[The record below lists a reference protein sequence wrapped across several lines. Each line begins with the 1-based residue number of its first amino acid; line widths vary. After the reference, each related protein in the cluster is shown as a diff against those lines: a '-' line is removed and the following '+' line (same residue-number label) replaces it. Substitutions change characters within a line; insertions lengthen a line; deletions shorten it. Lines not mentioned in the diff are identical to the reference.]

1 MSFVKSKITSARST
15 MRPLHNSWASAG
27 FKPEF
32 LRDISK
38 IFPLRL
44 CVSVLA
50 LPLRYP
56 FIGVLDPRLSQRA
69 IAEAK
74 QIPETRE
81 TQREKQASRGARL
94 GVMQRSQR

>member
-1 MSFVKSKITSARST
+1 MSAHLRYQFGV
-15 MRPLHNSWASAG
+15 LHNPWASVE
-27 FKPEF
+27 FKSEF

-56 FIGVLDPRLSQRA
+56 FIGVLDPRFSQRA

-74 QIPETRE
+74 QIPET
-81 TQREKQASRGARL
+81 QRRRGKTSFAW
-94 GVMQRSQR
+94 S